1 MYKIDV
7 LPQQVLDS
15 HYAQYGQVVRDL
27 IIKVKNGLEIPYSFG
42 RTHVERVVFK
52 VHNGSYTYRFLEKY
66 SNEDN
71 LRMLL
76 CGNYEHLIEIL
87 REVSAGI
94 PNAEWKNRATKEK
107 YENNEYDVW
116 GVNADGL
123 KQIDHFNEIMRWIFI
138 DQMYDG
144 KNEIAPFN
152 KRPYIQDIGLVVCPY
167 CGRNYIETEEET
179 GYQDDN
185 PPIDHYLP
193 KSKYPFLALSCY
205 NMIPCCTQC
214 NKLSNKGE
222 NDPLSDA
229 IPTNTYLLNP
239 HVFYDNAISFAHAYN
254 DRGMMDERN
263 FKVMM
268 NTANDDLQTGYFG
281 WLKLHSFYGKRNS
294 RVQEIYSEVTT
305 YSEEEGNF
313 LKKEGLPQEYLDDIA
328 ARTIGFR
335 LDGKASKRPLYK
347 FNKEILI
354 SVLKSFGM
362 NL

>member
-7 LPQQVLDS
+7 VPQNALDN
-15 HYAQYGQVVRDL
+15 HYVQYGDAVRDL
-27 IIKVKNGLEIPYSFG
+27 IIRVKDGLEIPHSFG
-42 RTHVERVVFK
+42 RTHVEHVVLK
-52 VHNGSYTYRFLEKY
+52 VRNGSYTYNFLEKY
-66 SNEDN
+66 SIEDN
-71 LRMLL
+71 LKKLL
-76 CGNYEHLIEIL
+76 CGNYEQLLEIL
-87 REVSAGI
+87 REVSNGI
-94 PNAEWKNRATKEK
+94 PDAEWNNRATKEK
-107 YENNEYDVW
+107 YEAGEYDEW
-116 GVNADGL
+116 GINVDGK
-123 KQIDHFNEIMRWIFI
+123 KQIDHFNEIIRWIFI
-138 DQMYDG
+138 DQMYEG

-152 KRPYIQDIGLVVCPY
+152 KRRYIQSIGLVVCPY
-167 CGRNYIETEEET
+167 CGRNYIETEEEN

-193 KSKYPFLALSCY
+193 KSKYPFFALSLY

-214 NKLSNKGE
+214 NKLTNKGE

-229 IPTNTYLLNP
+229 IPTNTFLINP
-239 HVFYDNAISFAHAYN
+239 HEFYDDAVRFEHAYN

-263 FKVMM
+263 FKVVM

-281 WLKLHSFYGKRNS
+281 WLKLHSFYGKRKS

-305 YSEEEGNF
+305 YSEEEGNY
-313 LKKEGLPQEYLDDIA
+313 LKKEGLPQDYLDNIA

-347 FNKEILI
+347 FNKEILL
-354 SVLKSFGM
+354 SVLKSFGI